1 MSTFNYIEMGKR
13 IKNRRKE
20 KGYTQPVLAE
30 KMGVSDRT
38 IKDWE
43 KGKLD
48 GKVNMSNLLELFS
61 ILDIDMNYL
70 LGNDYSTVKVQKM
83 CEYTGLTEE
92 AIKRLHYSQ
101 DSAFSLSHIINEYNN
116 DFDYLIFE
124 IKEYL
129 INSVIE
135 QKAKESIKKNPKSP
149 LALFTMPEQEA
160 SSIHL
165 LNCLR
170 ILERMSQTASKDKE
184 IVEHLKDSSLF
195 ADMFD
200 EK

>member
-1 MSTFNYIEMGKR
+1 MSTADYIEMGKR
-13 IKNRRKE
+13 IKDRRKE
-20 KGYTQPVLAE
+20 KGFTQPALAE

-61 ILDIDMNYL
+61 ILKIDMNYL

-92 AIKRLHYSQ
+92 AINKLHYSH
-101 DSAFSLSHIINEYNN
+101 DNALSLSHIINEYND
-116 DFDYLIFE
+116 DFDSLIFE

-135 QKAKESIKKNPKSP
+135 QKVKENVKNNPKSP
-149 LALFTMPEQEA
+149 LALFTMPEQES

-170 ILERMSQTASKDKE
+170 ILERMSQIAQNDSE
-184 IVEHLKDSSLF
+184 IVEKLKESTLF
-195 ADMFD
+195 SNMF
-200 EK
+200 